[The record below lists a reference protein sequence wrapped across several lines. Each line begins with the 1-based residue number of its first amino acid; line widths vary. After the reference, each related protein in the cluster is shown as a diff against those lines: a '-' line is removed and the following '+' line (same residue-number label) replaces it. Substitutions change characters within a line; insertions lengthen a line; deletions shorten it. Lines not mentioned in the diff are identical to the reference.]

1 MMIKL
6 QATDIVFSY
15 NSSPILKN
23 VSFDIAPA
31 KLVAI
36 VGPNGSGK
44 STLIKCIDR
53 ILTPESGSI
62 LINRNDITKMKRMD
76 VARNLAYVPQSSL
89 RIFPNNVFDTVLM
102 GRRPHL
108 GWLSSEEDEE
118 KVWEVL
124 RLLGIEELGMNSFNE
139 LSGGQQ
145 QKVLIA
151 RALVQ
156 EAKVMLL
163 DEPTSNLDIWHQL
176 DVMNI
181 LRSLVK
187 KKVVTALMA
196 IHDLNIASKYSDQ
209 IIMMKRGTIVA
220 AGDPSSVLTAENI
233 ASVYGVEAAVRTQSE
248 TPYIVPLRHVKIA
261 KRRSHLVTK

>member
-6 QATDIVFSY
+6 QAKDIIFSY
-15 NSSPILKN
+15 DSVPILKN
-23 VSFDIAPA
+23 VSFEIPPA
-31 KLVAI
+31 KLVSI

-53 ILTPESGSI
+53 ILTPQSGSI
-62 LINRNDITKMKRMD
+62 LIDRKEITKMKRMD
-76 VARNLAYVPQSSL
+76 VARNIAYVPQNSL
-89 RIFPNNVFDTVLM
+89 RIFPNNVVDTVLM

-108 GWLSSEEDEE
+108 GWLSSDDDEE

-124 RLLGIEELGMNSFNE
+124 RLLGIEELGMSNFNE

-145 QKVLIA
+145 QKTLIA

-156 EAKVMLL
+156 EAEVLLL

-181 LRSLVK
+181 IRNLVH
-187 KKVVTALMA
+187 KKVITVLMA
-196 IHDLNIASKYSDQ
+196 VHDLNLASRYSDRM
-209 IIMMKRGTIVA
+209 IMMKGGRIVA
-220 AGDPSSVLTAENI
+220 AGEPSYVLTPENI
-233 ASVYGVEAAVRTQSE
+233 ESVYNVEAAVRRQSE
-248 TPYIVPLRHVKIA
+248 TPYIIPLKQVPVG
-261 KRRSHLVTK
+261 RRG

>member
-6 QATDIVFSY
+6 QAKDIVFSY

-23 VSFDIAPA
+23 VSFDIPPS
-31 KLVAI
+31 KLVSI

-53 ILTPESGSI
+53 ILTPRSGSI
-62 LINRNDITKMKRMD
+62 LIDRKEVTRMNRMD
-76 VARNLAYVPQSSL
+76 VARNIAYVPQNSL
-89 RIFPNNVFDTVLM
+89 RIFPNNVVDTVLM

-108 GWLSSEEDEE
+108 GWLSSDNDEE

-124 RLLGIEELGMNSFNE
+124 RLLGIEEFGMSNFNE

-145 QKVLIA
+145 QKVLLA

-156 EAKVMLL
+156 EADVLLL

-181 LRSLVK
+181 IRNLVD
-187 KKVVTALMA
+187 KKVITALMA
-196 IHDLNIASKYSDQ
+196 VHDLNLASRYSDRM
-209 IIMMKRGTIVA
+209 IMMKGGRIIA
-220 AGDPSSVLTAENI
+220 AGEPSYVLTPENI
-233 ASVYGVEAAVRTQSE
+233 EAVYNVEASVRRQSD
-248 TPYIVPLRHVKIA
+248 TPYIVPLKQVAMGRKG
-261 KRRSHLVTK
+261 